1 MSHWL
6 AITWDENRLLF
17 LSARKSG
24 KDAVFEHAAS
34 FSLQAPPGESGM
46 FRAVSATETKK
57 IIPETV
63 SAQVLEFVRKHK
75 LHKAET
81 LFVVGRSD
89 VEVRPMSFP
98 AIPVEEI
105 PEIIR
110 FQAGKEFNRYDANTP
125 LDFFVLPEIDELP
138 KTSITSATSAGTS
151 TSLNRTG
158 NQTEGT
164 GLNRGKTGNAKSDK
178 GDAES
183 GPKRRVLASIIRR
196 ELLLEVVAL
205 CEKAGLNLRRAVL
218 HPCEAAYLLKQSPNY
233 DPAETYLAVEV
244 DPTEA
249 LLTVIY
255 KGLPVFMR
263 SPRLFGERSERL
275 KLSGLSSQLISE
287 IKRTII
293 AVSNELKGV
302 KVDQVIVLGNSEHYQ
317 QLAGSFMDAMSLP
330 VATFDPWKKVNRAP
344 GFSKELPESSEL
356 FAPLIGAILESVR
369 EVPSDIDYLNPKKK
383 PQKQGKQQLIAGIS
397 AAVIFLLIG
406 LAGFGFWR
414 QQTASKEVKALEA
427 REKKLTADVKEVDRL
442 AKQLAAIEN
451 WQANNYDWLGE
462 MFWLSQALP
471 NSEQLYL
478 TSLDMRVQPTG
489 GLAALECKG
498 VARNIGVISD
508 MLDGLRDKLHRAN
521 TNGVIGTTK
530 STVPAYPFPFD
541 VTVSVSH
548 TEHGIVVE
556 DVATD
561 VGSELDKTGAK
572 GGTKAV
578 PLGAETVEVTETAVL
593 VETIEPAVADVAD
606 SVSTKETESG
616 SVAKPTKEGT
626 VESSISPES
635 AGSTE
640 PVEEETVD
648 KAGDSV
654 HSGFNGEEEATYEE
668 GYEEG
673 SDYEEY

>member
-24 KDAVFEHAAS
+24 NDAVFEHAAS

-63 SAQVLEFVRKHK
+63 STQVLEFVRKHK

-98 AIPVEEI
+98 AIPIEEI

-125 LDFFVLPEIDELP
+125 LDFFVLPDIEELP
-138 KTSITSATSAGTS
+138 KTSITSAGAPTTMGRS
-151 TSLNRTG
+151 G
-158 NQTEGT
+158 NQSDGT
-164 GLNRGKTGNAKSDK
+164 GVNRGKTGNTKSDK

-218 HPCEAAYLLKQSPNY
+218 HPCEAAYLLKQSPNF
-233 DPAETYLAVEV
+233 DPAETYLMVEV
-244 DPTEA
+244 DPTEV

-275 KLSGLSSQLISE
+275 KLAGLSNQLISE

-317 QLAGSFMDAMSLP
+317 QLAGSFSDAMSLP

-356 FAPLIGAILESVR
+356 FAPLIGAVLESVR
-369 EVPSDIDYLNPKKK
+369 DVPSDIDYLNPKKK

-397 AAVIFLLIG
+397 AAVIVLLIG

-414 QQTASKEVKALEA
+414 QQTASKEVKVLEA
-427 REKKLTADVKEVDRL
+427 REKKLSADVKEVDRL

-451 WQANNYDWLGE
+451 WRSNSYDWLGE
-462 MFWLSQALP
+462 MYWLSQSLP

-489 GLAALECKG
+489 GLGALECKG
-498 VARNIGVISD
+498 VARNIGAISD

-556 DVATD
+556 DVAKE
-561 VGSELDKTGAK
+561 VGSGLDKTGAT
-572 GGTKAV
+572 GGTV
-578 PLGAETVEVTETAVL
+578 PLGAETVEVTEATVL
-593 VETIEPAVADVAD
+593 VEAVGPAVVNVAD
-606 SVSTKETESG
+606 SVSTKKTG
-616 SVAKPTKEGT
+616 TGAGT
-626 VESSISPES
+626 VTTPTNEGAVETSISAES
-635 AGSTE
+635 AESAET
-640 PVEEETVD
+640 VEEETVD
-648 KAGDSV
+648 KASGSA
-654 HSGFNGEEEATYEE
+654 HSEDNGEEEATYEE
-668 GYEEG
+668 EHGEG
-673 SDYEEY
+673 NDYEEY